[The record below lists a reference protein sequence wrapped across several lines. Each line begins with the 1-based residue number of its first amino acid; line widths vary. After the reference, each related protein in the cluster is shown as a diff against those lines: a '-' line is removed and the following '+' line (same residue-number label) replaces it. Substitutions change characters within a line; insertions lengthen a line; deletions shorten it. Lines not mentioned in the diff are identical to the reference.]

1 MGVREFVRLSFAF
14 VQSQRFLL
22 TLQHMCT
29 LLCAYQHIRT
39 HIFIYE
45 CVCMFVWMCACG
57 RVCVDVFACA
67 CMSICVLCVVRVC
80 CSCVRAFLS
89 AYVHACVFA
98 CMYVCV
104 CICVCVCVCAR
115 VCMCMCAHVFLSIS
129 VFSQLLCSRGAEQGV
144 LYTRRRPRGRLQG
157 AKVSHIREKR
167 PTHMQRDPQKRLAG
181 PLLFVFFHI
190 C

>member
-1 MGVREFVRLSFAF
+1 MRS
-14 VQSQRFLL
+14 
-22 TLQHMCT
+22 
-29 LLCAYQHIRT
+29 
-39 HIFIYE
+39 
-45 CVCMFVWMCACG
+45 CVCRCVCVCVYVFLCVVCCTSVLFMRACVFVCVCT
-57 RVCVDVFACA
+57 RVCV
-67 CMSICVLCVVRVC
+67 
-80 CSCVRAFLS
+80 
-89 AYVHACVFA
+89 

-104 CICVCVCVCAR
+104 RVYMCVCVCVRAR

-181 PLLFVFFHI
+181 PLLFVFFSYMLTYRFWFIRSMHVSMYVSAKENYKRDLLTPSTRKEALRYDTYVKRDLYL
-190 C
+190 